1 MVFEGSERGFG
12 DWLLHLWQQPLIA
25 VIRLCSSPDQALQGS
40 TLAIRAGI
48 RHIEITPH
56 VPRYLELIAQLRQD
70 HPQCWIGVGTVS
82 HRQMAEQAWQAGA
95 QFCVCPFTDESI
107 IRWGREV
114 GLPVVPGALTPSEIW
129 KAWQAGATAVKVF
142 PAESMGGS
150 RYLRHLRPVLG
161 SLPLIPTGG
170 DLGQG
175 SGISASRGLGGR
187 HCRRSVSDRGLGSR
201 LPKAGKS
208 AAPGAA
214 TACRAEKQK
223 LAQPE
228 QIGRIGCV
236 V

>member
-25 VIRLCSSPDQALQGS
+25 VIRLCSSPAQALQGS

-82 HRQMAEQAWQAGA
+82 HRQMAEQAWRAGA

-170 DLGQG
+170 VTLTKAAEYLQAGAWAVAIAGDLFPTEDWDPDCQE
-175 SGISASRGLGGR
+175 LEN
-187 HCRRSVSDRGLGSR
+187 R
-201 LPKAGKS
+201 LRQALQQL
-208 AAPGAA
+208 
-214 TACRAEKQK
+214 AEPRNKNWPNLSK
-223 LAQPE
+223 PVE
-228 QIGRIGCV
+228 
-236 V
+236 

>member
-1 MVFEGSERGFG
+1 MVFEGSERSFG

-25 VIRLCSSPDQALQGS
+25 VIRLCSSPAQAFQGS

-170 DLGQG
+170 VTLAKAAEYLQAGAWAVAIAGDLFPTEDLDPDCHELEQ
-175 SGISASRGLGGR
+175 
-187 HCRRSVSDRGLGSR
+187 R
-201 LPKAGKS
+201 LRQALQQL
-208 AAPGAA
+208 
-214 TACRAEKQK
+214 AEPRNKNWPNLSK
-223 LAQPE
+223 PVE
-228 QIGRIGCV
+228 
-236 V
+236 